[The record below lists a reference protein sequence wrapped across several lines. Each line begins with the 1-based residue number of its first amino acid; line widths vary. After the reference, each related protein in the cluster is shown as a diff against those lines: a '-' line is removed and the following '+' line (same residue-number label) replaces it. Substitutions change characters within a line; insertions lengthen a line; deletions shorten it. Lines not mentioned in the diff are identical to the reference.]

1 MDMTRGGPSKIV
13 IDNRHL
19 SDRLNDNK
27 PTTKVKIMNLSTFQY
42 SELEG
47 TPQAWALDTCSFAHK
62 TLLVG
67 KNASGKSRTLS
78 VIFGLAKILAGL
90 APPLKSGTYNSTF
103 RDDEKEYSYH
113 CMCKDNSV
121 IAEVLRIDSKIFLE
135 RGTGGIG
142 KIWAEKIDGGKHID
156 FQSPPSEFAVVA
168 RRDSIQHPFLEPL
181 HLWASNVRHFQFGSN
196 IGKDHL
202 AHFSG
207 TGLQLD
213 ERDQAAVVALFR
225 NAVKTFGDAF
235 IETLIQDMATVD
247 YNLESVSIGPQVSL
261 EIPSGFAQIVGLIV
275 KEKELEGVTDQIG
288 MSQGMY
294 RVLSLLIN
302 VNYFQLKNSGSCIL
316 VDDIGEGL
324 DFDRSCRLIGLLR
337 RKADQS
343 KLQIIIS
350 TNDRFVMNE
359 VPLDEWSMVQ
369 RKGSRVSFRNIH
381 NSREIFEN
389 FKLTGLSNFSFLELD
404 VINEPIGE
412 GANPDA

>member
-1 MDMTRGGPSKIV
+1 MK
-13 IDNRHL
+13 
-19 SDRLNDNK
+19 
-27 PTTKVKIMNLSTFQY
+27 LSTFQY

-47 TPQAWALDTCSFAHK
+47 TPQAWTLDTCSFAQK

-78 VIFGLAKILAGL
+78 VIFGLAKVLAGL

-103 RDDEKEYSYH
+103 HDGQKEYSYH
-113 CMCKDNSV
+113 CMCKDNNV

-135 RGTGGIG
+135 RGIGGIG
-142 KIWAEKIDGGKHID
+142 KIWAEKIDGGKHVE

-181 HLWASNVRHFQFGSN
+181 YLWASTVRHFQFGSN

-202 AHFSG
+202 AHFGSG
-207 TGLQLD
+207 GLQLD

-225 NAVKTFGDAF
+225 NAKKAFGNVF
-235 IETLIQDMATVD
+235 VETLIHDMADVD
-247 YNLESVSIGPQVSL
+247 YNLESVDIGPQVSL
-261 EIPSGFAQIVGLIV
+261 EITSGFAQIVGLIV
-275 KEKELEGVTDQIG
+275 KEKDLEGITDQIG

-294 RVLSLLIN
+294 RVLSLLIS

-337 RKADQS
+337 RKAEQS

-359 VPLDEWSMVQ
+359 VPLEEWSMVQ
-369 RKGSRVSFRNIH
+369 RKGSHVSFRNIH

-412 GANPDA
+412 GAAPDA